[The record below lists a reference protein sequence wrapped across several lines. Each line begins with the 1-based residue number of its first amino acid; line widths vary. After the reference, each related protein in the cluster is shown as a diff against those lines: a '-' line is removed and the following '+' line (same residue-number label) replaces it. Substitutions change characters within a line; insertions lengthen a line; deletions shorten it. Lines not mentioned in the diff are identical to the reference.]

1 MAQHQADLDRD
12 EALAR
17 VLAIVN
23 DKGGVGKTSI
33 AANMAGQLAAAGFQ
47 VLLVDLNR
55 QANLSD
61 DLGIRNSGLNDD
73 GRGLVHSIQYGEPF
87 RPVREVRARLD
98 IVCGGTYLEML
109 TPLMISQVSNVG
121 RDAYRALGDVLVPI
135 ADDYDITII
144 DTPPES
150 TILTDLALGAARWVL
165 MPTRS
170 DAGGLV
176 GMTLVAQRFKLARQI
191 NPNITLLGAV
201 LFGTGTRSVA
211 IHNEVRARVAEAF
224 GGQSPM
230 FTTNI
235 RYAEKTAQDAR
246 RLGKLAHEL
255 EEELASQPAWWEA
268 LRSGRAGTPRLSSTA
283 ASVSADYRDLAA
295 EVLDVLRDA
304 EEEALAADDETQTE
318 KVAAQ

>member
-1 MAQHQADLDRD
+1 MAQHAEDLERD

-17 VLAIVN
+17 VLAVVN

-33 AANMAGQLAAAGFQ
+33 AANMAGQLAAAGFS
-47 VLLVDLNR
+47 VLLIDLNR

-61 DLGIRNSGLNDD
+61 DLGFRGTGLDD
-73 GRGLVHSIQYGEPF
+73 QGRGLVQAIQYDEPLS
-87 RPVREVRARLD
+87 PVRGVRQGLD
-98 IVCGGTYLEML
+98 IVPGGEHLELL
-109 TPLMISQVSNVG
+109 TPLMITRMSNAG
-121 RDAYRALGDVLVPI
+121 RDAFRVLGDGLVPI

-150 TILTDLALGAARWVL
+150 TILGDLALGAARWVL

-176 GMTLVAQRFKLARQI
+176 GMTLVAKRFQQARQI
-191 NPNITLLGAV
+191 NPHISLLGAV

-211 IHNEVRARVAEAF
+211 IHEHVRTQVANAF
-224 GGQSPM
+224 GGHSPM
-230 FTTNI
+230 FATTI

-255 EEELASQPAWWEA
+255 EEELASQPSWWEE
-268 LRSGRAGTPRLSSTA
+268 LRTGQRSARLSATA

-295 EVLDVLRDA
+295 EVLDVLRQA
-304 EEEALAADDETQTE
+304 EEAALAGHDSD
-318 KVAAQ
+318 KVVS

>member
-1 MAQHQADLDRD
+1 MPQHAEELDRD

-17 VLAIVN
+17 VICVVN

-33 AANMAGQLAAAGFQ
+33 AANLAGQLAAANFQ
-47 VLLVDLNR
+47 VLLLDLNR

-61 DLGIRNSGLNDD
+61 DLGFRGTGLDD
-73 GRGLVHSIQYGEPF
+73 QGRGLVQAIQYEEPLT
-87 RPVREVRARLD
+87 PVRGVRPRLD
-98 IVCGGTYLEML
+98 IVCGGEDLEFL
-109 TPLMISQVSNVG
+109 TPLMITRVSNTG
-121 RDAYRALGDVLVPI
+121 RNAYRVLGDALVPI

-150 TILTDLALGAARWVL
+150 TILGDLALGAARWVL

-176 GMTLVAQRFKLARQI
+176 GMNLVAKRFQAAREI
-191 NPNITLLGAV
+191 NPHITLLGAV

-211 IHNEVRARVAEAF
+211 IHNEVRTKVADAF
-224 GGQSPM
+224 GGYSPM
-230 FTTNI
+230 FATTI

-255 EEELASQPAWWEA
+255 EEELASQPAWWES
-268 LRSGRAGTPRLSSTA
+268 LRTGKPGSSRLSSTA

-295 EVLDVLRDA
+295 EVLDVLRQA
-304 EEEALAADDETQTE
+304 EEVA
-318 KVAAQ
+318 VAAAEDERVIS